1 MIVVFWWVIFALIFL
16 IISWI
21 VAYRK
26 YKSGIDS
33 EEKDL
38 VEDEEMGENMGEIM
52 YLEIRR
58 RLAQQS
64 NI

>member
-1 MIVVFWWVIFALIFL
+1 M
-16 IISWI
+16 
-21 VAYRK
+21 K
-26 YKSGIDS
+26 N
-33 EEKDL
+33 KDL

-64 NI
+64 YI